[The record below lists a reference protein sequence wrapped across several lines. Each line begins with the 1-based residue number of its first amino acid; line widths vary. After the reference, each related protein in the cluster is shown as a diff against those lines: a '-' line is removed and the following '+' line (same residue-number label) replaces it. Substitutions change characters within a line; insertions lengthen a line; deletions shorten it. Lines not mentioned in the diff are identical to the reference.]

1 MQLML
6 NQSVLIAPAIPI
18 FSNSLFPFYSRTV
31 KSVAS
36 WSFISDSSSLRAIC
50 GFSATNDLIDIYV
63 ARPVFLT
70 FCPPPLSRASNLF
83 NCAVNIVNESGG
95 EEKEKRSFENHLES
109 TSIPFLMIQTQ
120 EWLESV
126 ADAPFIRF
134 WESNDALSL
143 LISVKP
149 NFSSFKV
156 LLMTKQMKV
165 RVVQRIPV
173 IWPSL

>member
-18 FSNSLFPFYSRTV
+18 FSNSLFPFYSWTV

-36 WSFISDSSSLRAIC
+36 WSFISDSSSLGAIR
-50 GFSATNDLIDIYV
+50 GSSAIDDLVDIYV
-63 ARPVFLT
+63 ARPVLLPI
-70 FCPPPLSRASNLF
+70 CPPPLSRAINLS
-83 NCAVNIVNESGG
+83 NCAVNIVDESGG
-95 EEKEKRSFENHLES
+95 EEKEKRSFDNHLES

-120 EWLESV
+120 EWVESV

-134 WESNDALSL
+134 WESNDTLSL
-143 LISVKP
+143 LISVEP

-165 RVVQRIPV
+165 RVLQRIPV